1 MHALDPSS
9 HVTFPMITDICERVS
24 ARPTE
29 AAAAVQ
35 ALVEAFADRSAPP
48 QRRFKALTILHE
60 MIYDPLAA
68 AELRAIPDI
77 LEVLQELKVMQD
89 SGLGEN
95 ADEQFRMFATELE
108 AACYGNLIEST
119 SPRHRKR
126 DMAMELIAGLGSSAQ
141 ARFETYAAG
150 DKYVSTN
157 RNQDLTRELFQDVSS
172 SVQTNLSSLGAII
185 TSKMPTGNA
194 QTLSGVPTNVSSWGA
209 AFSKNLARAYNVAAV
224 AAEKGQKAVEAAMQD
239 IQDPAHNNIVSNGLN
254 FYQSEQPRPMP
265 GCIIVPHPMD
275 VLNPN
280 EIEWE

>member
-1 MHALDPSS
+1 MGKYITGANAQTAAERVMHALDPSS

-68 AELRAIPDI
+68 AELRAIPEI

-150 DKYVSTN
+150 DKYVSTS
-157 RNQDLTRELFQDVSS
+157 RNQDLTRELFHDVSS
-172 SVQTNLSSLGAII
+172 SVQTNLSSLEP
-185 TSKMPTGNA
+185 S
-194 QTLSGVPTNVSSWGA
+194 
-209 AFSKNLARAYNVAAV
+209 
-224 AAEKGQKAVEAAMQD
+224 
-239 IQDPAHNNIVSNGLN
+239 
-254 FYQSEQPRPMP
+254 
-265 GCIIVPHPMD
+265 
-275 VLNPN
+275 
-280 EIEWE
+280 